1 MQKSENNLIEWIASR
16 FPVPAEGVLVGI
28 GDDMAMLRADTA
40 RILVTA
46 DMLMDG
52 VHFDIS
58 RHGPARVGRKVVAAS
73 LSDCAAMAV
82 RPKYAVIS
90 VALPQSLSMEQ
101 AKELFLGMERMAS
114 AYDCAIVGGD
124 TNSWAGRLVID
135 VCMLAEPWGKPSST
149 KSNDGLRDSVGAEL
163 REVVAPVCRDAMRPG
178 DAICVTGTLGGS
190 LLGHHLDFEPRVGE
204 ARWLAERL
212 GPSLHAMMD
221 LSDGLSTDVP
231 RMAKASGCGMEFD
244 ADAIEA
250 VVSEAAKE
258 ASQHDGRSPIEHALH
273 DGEDFE
279 LLFAMDAQAL
289 SEMPSTGNK
298 ANVAPSCEPCPP
310 AWIRIG
316 TAVEEQGVWLRQADG
331 SRTAIASAGWQHF
344 VE

>member
-1 MQKSENNLIEWIASR
+1 MRKSENNLIEWIASQ
-16 FPVPAEGVLVGI
+16 FPPVPADGVLVGI

-52 VHFDIS
+52 VHFDTS
-58 RHGPARVGRKVVAAS
+58 QHSLARVGRKVVAAS

-90 VALPQSLSMEQ
+90 VALPHSFSMEQ
-101 AKELFLGMERMAS
+101 AKELFRGMERMAS
-114 AYDCAIVGGD
+114 TYDCAIVGGD
-124 TNSWAGRLVID
+124 TNSWPGRLVVD
-135 VCMLAEPWGKPSST
+135 VCMLAEPWEKPSGMETEDRSRGSVELEGCEIVT
-149 KSNDGLRDSVGAEL
+149 PIRRDGVQL
-163 REVVAPVCRDAMRPG
+163 G

-190 LLGHHLDFEPRVGE
+190 LSGHHLDFDPRVGE

-221 LSDGLSTDVP
+221 ISDGLSTDAP

-244 ADAIEA
+244 MAAIEA
-250 VVSEAAKE
+250 IVSEAAKE
-258 ASQHDGRSPIEHALH
+258 ASGRDGRSPIDHALH

-279 LLFAMDAQAL
+279 LLFTMDAHAL
-289 SEMPSTGNK
+289 SEMPTAESRAK
-298 ANVAPSCEPCPP
+298 AAPSCESRPP
-310 AWIRIG
+310 AWTRIG
-316 TAVEEQGVWLRQADG
+316 TAIEEQGVWLRQADG
-331 SRTAIASAGWQHF
+331 SRAAVSPAGWQHF
-344 VE
+344 V